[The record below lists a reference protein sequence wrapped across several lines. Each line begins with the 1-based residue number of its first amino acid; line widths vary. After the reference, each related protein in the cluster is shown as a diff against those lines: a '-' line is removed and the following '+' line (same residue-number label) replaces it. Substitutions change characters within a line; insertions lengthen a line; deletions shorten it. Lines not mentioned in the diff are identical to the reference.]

1 MELKNDAKK
10 LFGECAGIYKLSSS
24 VNEKPSWV
32 FADYA
37 IWYNPKSK
45 QYKSGVWCIGPLTS
59 LGTGYCWIY
68 AQYRFDIPFHED
80 NEWKYIESG
89 IWVTSRFN
97 DVSVQ
102 KITNQ
107 EGTKFS
113 LIYRIY

>member
-45 QYKSGVWCIGPLTS
+45 QYKSGVWCIGPLNW
-59 LGTGYCWIY
+59 LGIGSCWISSEY
-68 AQYRFDIPFHED
+68 MFDVPYD
-80 NEWKYIESG
+80 KSNEWKYIEKG
-89 IWVTSRFN
+89 IWVTSKFN
-97 DVSVQ
+97 DVNVQ
-102 KITNQ
+102 QIKNQ
-107 EGTKFS
+107 EGTNS
-113 LIYRIY
+113 Y